1 MLILLLFLLSLT
13 SELLGGGVSSLSLSG
28 SINVSQT
35 LVSPQ
40 NVFQLGFYSLQQ
52 SNTNS
57 AGGADAAPAEY
68 SLAIWY
74 SQVVPTTLVWMASR
88 DVNLSSSAYL
98 ELSAYGVLRLFL
110 SAQNYQAVW
119 QSSNI
124 EPTTTTVK
132 LEDTGN
138 FVLKDAAT
146 NTILWQSFDT
156 PTDTLLPG
164 QNFSANMNTSLL
176 ISRKAADDWSSGYY
190 QCDWAYIHGT
200 DMPQSLALSWTGASI
215 PNWNRSSW
223 SSTSV
228 SDRNATVYPYW
239 WFDAYP
245 ADYAYLGAN
254 GTNLYLGNASG
265 EWANLTS
272 TSDQGQGAFTR
283 MTLDRDGGFRLYS
296 FAAGSTGWVVE
307 GNLISDPC
315 KVFATCGAFAICDS
329 NDSYPTYLSTCT
341 CPNGFEP
348 ISSTDAHQGC
358 TADMQLP
365 DDQHCNNDTS
375 SKVELVDVG
384 DIDYPYSDRLSNYLT
399 VNETACK
406 QTCMEDCRC
415 AGAVFHRSE
424 QKCFLKG
431 TPLFNGG
438 YTVQVGNRTTY
449 LKILKSP
456 PAGSVNFRIRLVAGI
471 CAAAAAAVL
480 FLCGLMCLIGYRR
493 HVISKAVRSKSFMRF
508 DTLGLGPRNFTY
520 KQLSV
525 ATRNFS
531 DSELL
536 GRGGMGSVYRGVL
549 RPESIVVA
557 VKRIRDES
565 KKGEQGFLAEA
576 TSISQIRHR
585 NLVQLQGW
593 CYEDRNL
600 LLVYD
605 FMSNGSLDQ
614 WLYNN
619 THKAVAAAKAAEG
632 TSSSSSSDK
641 NTKVLSWELRYSI
654 LSGVAAALAYLH
666 EECQQ
671 CVLHRD
677 IKPSNVMLD
686 EKFEPHLGDFGL
698 ARLIDHQKVD
708 KTTMM
713 AGTLG
718 YMAPEMPYTGKA
730 TKETDVYSFGIL
742 VLEVVCGRH
751 PLEPWN
757 ADIPPE
763 DVMLVNK
770 VRRAHK
776 AGKLLSVVDPRIETD
791 SCNVKM
797 RVLQLGLLC
806 SLQEPTAR
814 PSMRAVSQILS
825 SSTQDLLHNAHRGSC
840 ARLRQRTQQT
850 QAQNQTLLLTFN
862 TNLLLDSAT
871 QSLAKIQMIVLR
883 LCILLRLVDAGGG
896 VSSLSLSGSI
906 NVSQT
911 LVSQPHGVFQ
921 LGFYSLQQS
930 NTSSAGGADAAAAA
944 YSLAIWYSQVV
955 PTTPVWMASRDVLL
969 SSSAYLQLSA
979 DGVLRLFLS
988 AQNHQAVWQSSNIEP
1003 TTTTPNTITAELE
1016 DTGNFVLKDAA
1027 TNTILWQSFDTPTDT
1042 LLPGQKFSANM
1053 STSLLVS
1060 WKAADDWSSGYYQ
1073 CDWAY
1078 INGTDM
1084 PQSLALSWTGASI
1097 TNWNRSSWS
1106 STSVSDR
1113 NVTVYPYWWFD
1124 AYPAD
1129 YAYLGANGTTFYLG
1143 NASGEW
1149 ANLTSTSDQGQGA
1162 FTRMTL
1168 DRDGGFRLYSFAA
1181 GSSGWV
1187 VEGSLLP
1194 DPCEVFATCGA
1205 FAICSENV
1213 TYPTYFSTC
1222 TCPMGFVPISVTD
1235 PHQGCTAEF
1244 QLLDDQYCINDTSSK
1259 VELVEVG
1266 DIDYPFSDRLS
1277 NYLTINETA
1286 CKQTCMED
1294 CRCAGAVFH
1303 RREQMCFL
1311 KGTPLF
1317 NGGYTVQEGNR
1328 SAYLKILTSP
1338 LAPSQG
1344 AGSVNVRIR
1353 LVAGICAA
1361 AAAVVLFL
1369 CGMMCLI
1376 GYRRHVITKAVRSKS
1391 SMRFDTLGLGP
1402 RNFTYKQ
1409 LNVAT
1414 RNFSDSELLGRG
1426 GMGSVYRGVLRPE
1439 NVVVAVKRIR
1449 DESKKGEQGFLAE
1462 ATSISQIRHRNLVQL
1477 QGWCYEDRN
1486 LLLVYD
1492 FMSNGSLD
1500 QWLYN
1505 NTHKARSKYA
1515 RGLSWELRYSI
1526 LSGVAA
1532 ALAYLHEE
1540 WQQCVLHRDIKPSNV
1555 MLDAEFNAHLGD
1567 FGLARLV
1574 DHQKVEKTTM
1584 MAGTLGYMAP
1594 EMPYTGKATKETDV
1608 YSFGVLVLEVVCG
1621 RHPVDTMSLEIE
1633 PDDVL
1638 LVNRVRRAH
1647 DAGKLLSVQEIC
1659 IESEQKSLVL
1669 RLGLLCSLPQPSAR
1683 PSMRVVKQVL
1693 SSAHSSPYLIW
1704 M

>member
-1 MLILLLFLLSLT
+1 MPFLSLLLLL
-13 SELLGGGVSSLSLSG
+13 LLLKKKKKHEETFYAGGGVSSLSLSG
-28 SINVSQT
+28 SIDVSQT
-35 LVSPQ
+35 LVSQPHG
-40 NVFQLGFYSLQQ
+40 VFQLGFYSLQQ
-52 SNTNS
+52 SNTSS
-57 AGGADAAPAEY
+57 AGGADAAAAAY
-68 SLAIWY
+68 ALAIWY
-74 SQVVPTTLVWMASR
+74 SQVVPTTPVWMASR
-88 DVNLSSSAYL
+88 DVLLSSSAYL
-98 ELSAYGVLRLFL
+98 QLSADGVLRLFL
-110 SAQNYQAVW
+110 SPHNHQAVW
-119 QSSNI
+119 QSSNKK
-124 EPTTTTVK
+124 PTTTTVK

-146 NTILWQSFDT
+146 NTIHWRSFDT

-164 QNFSANMNTSLL
+164 QKFSASMST
-176 ISRKAADDWSSGYY
+176 
-190 QCDWAYIHGT
+190 
-200 DMPQSLALSWTGASI
+200 WTGASI
-215 PNWNRSSW
+215 TNWNRSSW

-245 ADYAYLGAN
+245 ADYAYLGAD
-254 GTNLYLGNASG
+254 GTTFYLVNASG
-265 EWANLTS
+265 EWPNLTS
-272 TSDQGQGAFTR
+272 TSDQGQGALTR

-296 FAAGSTGWVVE
+296 FTAGSTGWVVE
-307 GNLISDPC
+307 GSLLPDPC
-315 KVFATCGAFAICDS
+315 EVFATCGVFAICS
-329 NDSYPTYLSTCT
+329 ENITYPSYISTCT
-341 CPNGFEP
+341 CPMGFVP
-348 ISSTDAHQGC
+348 ISVTDPHQGC
-358 TADMQLP
+358 TAEFQFL
-365 DDQHCNNDTS
+365 DDQYCINDTS
-375 SKVELVDVG
+375 SKVELVEVG
-384 DIDYPYSDRLSNYLT
+384 DIDYPFSDRLSNYLT
-399 VNETACK
+399 MNETACK

-415 AGAVFHRSE
+415 AGAVFHRRE
-424 QKCFLKG
+424 QICFLKG

-438 YTVQVGNRTTY
+438 YTVQEGNRSAY
-449 LKILKSP
+449 LKVLTSP
-456 PAGSVNFRIRLVAGI
+456 LAPSQGAGIVNVRIRLVAGI
-471 CAAAAAAVL
+471 CAAAAAVVL

-520 KQLSV
+520 KGLNV

-549 RPESIVVA
+549 RPENVVVA

-619 THKAVAAAKAAEG
+619 THKAVAEGKAAAG
-632 TSSSSSSDK
+632 TSSSSSSNK

-751 PLEPWN
+751 PLEPSN

-770 VRRAHK
+770 VRRAHE
-776 AGKLLSVVDPRIETD
+776 AGKLLSVVDSRIETV

-825 SSTQDLLHNAHRGSC
+825 SSSYT
-840 ARLRQRTQQT
+840 
-850 QAQNQTLLLTFN
+850 
-862 TNLLLDSAT
+862 
-871 QSLAKIQMIVLR
+871 
-883 LCILLRLVDAGGG
+883 
-896 VSSLSLSGSI
+896 
-906 NVSQT
+906 
-911 LVSQPHGVFQ
+911 
-921 LGFYSLQQS
+921 
-930 NTSSAGGADAAAAA
+930 
-944 YSLAIWYSQVV
+944 
-955 PTTPVWMASRDVLL
+955 
-969 SSSAYLQLSA
+969 
-979 DGVLRLFLS
+979 
-988 AQNHQAVWQSSNIEP
+988 
-1003 TTTTPNTITAELE
+1003 
-1016 DTGNFVLKDAA
+1016 
-1027 TNTILWQSFDTPTDT
+1027 
-1042 LLPGQKFSANM
+1042 
-1053 STSLLVS
+1053 
-1060 WKAADDWSSGYYQ
+1060 
-1073 CDWAY
+1073 
-1078 INGTDM
+1078 
-1084 PQSLALSWTGASI
+1084 
-1097 TNWNRSSWS
+1097 
-1106 STSVSDR
+1106 
-1113 NVTVYPYWWFD
+1113 
-1124 AYPAD
+1124 
-1129 YAYLGANGTTFYLG
+1129 
-1143 NASGEW
+1143 
-1149 ANLTSTSDQGQGA
+1149 TSTSRDQAVAAHETTLMALPPLPPTFSLSHSADLTDLSAILCSIELQ
-1162 FTRMTL
+1162 TQSSTTSRKRMA
-1168 DRDGGFRLYSFAA
+1168 RGGVR
-1181 GSSGWV
+1181 
-1187 VEGSLLP
+1187 
-1194 DPCEVFATCGA
+1194 
-1205 FAICSENV
+1205 
-1213 TYPTYFSTC
+1213 PT
-1222 TCPMGFVPISVTD
+1222 
-1235 PHQGCTAEF
+1235 
-1244 QLLDDQYCINDTSSK
+1244 
-1259 VELVEVG
+1259 
-1266 DIDYPFSDRLS
+1266 
-1277 NYLTINETA
+1277 
-1286 CKQTCMED
+1286 
-1294 CRCAGAVFH
+1294 
-1303 RREQMCFL
+1303 
-1311 KGTPLF
+1311 F
-1317 NGGYTVQEGNR
+1317 NH
-1328 SAYLKILTSP
+1328 L
-1338 LAPSQG
+1338 
-1344 AGSVNVRIR
+1344 
-1353 LVAGICAA
+1353 
-1361 AAAVVLFL
+1361 
-1369 CGMMCLI
+1369 GM
-1376 GYRRHVITKAVRSKS
+1376 
-1391 SMRFDTLGLGP
+1391 GP
-1402 RNFTYKQ
+1402 RKFTYKE
-1409 LNVAT
+1409 LSTAT
-1414 RNFSDSELLGRG
+1414 RNFSDTEMVGSG
-1426 GMGSVYRGVLRPE
+1426 GMGTVYKGVLQQPGVDGSSTTT
-1439 NVVVAVKRIR
+1439 VVVAVKRLR
-1449 DESKKGEQGFLAE
+1449 YDAEALQTGSSEQGFVTE
-1462 ATSISQIRHRNLVQL
+1462 ASSISQIRHRNLVQL
-1477 QGWCYEDRN
+1477 QGWCYEDTH

-1492 FMSNGSLD
+1492 FMVNGSLD
-1500 QWLYN
+1500 HWLYERN
-1505 NTHKARSKYA
+1505 RRPAARSASCNDQRSKYA

-1621 RHPVDTMSLEIE
+1621 RHPVDTTSLEIE
-1633 PDDVL
+1633 PEDAL

-1683 PSMRVVKQVL
+1683 PSMRVVKHVL
-1693 SSAHSSPYLIW
+1693 SSGD
-1704 M
+1704 